1 MMGYVQDKAEGRE
14 GSKIQTLTVTFQ
26 SAGAH
31 KSDLEQQDDVG
42 RGEGVDVVGQEEG
55 GRQ

>member
-1 MMGYVQDKAEGRE
+1 MMDYVQDKAEGRE
-14 GSKIQTLTVTFQ
+14 GSKIQTLAVTFQ
-26 SAGAH
+26 SAGVN

>member
-1 MMGYVQDKAEGRE
+1 MGYVQDKAEGRE
-14 GSKIQTLTVTFQ
+14 GSKIQTLAVTFQ

-31 KSDLEQQDDVG
+31 KSDPPEQQDDVG

>member
-1 MMGYVQDKAEGRE
+1 MMDYVQDKAEGRE
-14 GSKIQTLTVTFQ
+14 GSKIQTLAVTFQ
-26 SAGAH
+26 SAGAN
-31 KSDLEQQDDVG
+31 KSDPEQQDDVG

>member
-1 MMGYVQDKAEGRE
+1 MGYVQDKAEGRD
-14 GSKIQTLTVTFQ
+14 GSKIQTLAVTFQ
-26 SAGAH
+26 PAGAH
-31 KSDLEQQDDVG
+31 KSDPPEQQDDVG

>member
-1 MMGYVQDKAEGRE
+1 MMDYVQDKAEGRE
-14 GSKIQTLTVTFQ
+14 GSKIQTLAVTFQ

-31 KSDLEQQDDVG
+31 TEQQDDVG

>member
-1 MMGYVQDKAEGRE
+1 MMDYVQDEAEGRE
-14 GSKIQTLTVTFQ
+14 GSKIQTLAVTFQ

-31 KSDLEQQDDVG
+31 KADPEQQDDVG